1 METAYVL
8 ISCDLGTEEAV
19 IEKLKHIDAVKEI
32 HGTFGEYDII
42 AKVEHTEKGKLQEI
56 IVWNIRKIEPVRSTI
71 TLLGI
76 EGQN

>member
-8 ISCDLGTEEAV
+8 INCDLGKEDEV
-19 IEKLKHIDAVKEI
+19 IEKLKHIDAIKEI

-42 AKVEHTEKGKLQEI
+42 VKVEHTEKSKLQEI
-56 IVWNIRKIEPVRSTI
+56 IVWNIRKIESIRTTL